1 MNSHTVYDVGAC
13 YGEWTSTLQS
23 SCLSSSKFY
32 VFEGNPDWK
41 PHLDQ
46 IQGVSNYT
54 MVLSSPWQKT
64 VKWWQINST
73 ADSYYKENSQHY
85 DHTTYKVVSC
95 KTLDQMVVYYD
106 LPQPSLLK
114 LDTQGSELDILSGS
128 NSVLSQ
134 TDLVLL
140 ECPIIKY
147 NQGAPNIQQYLD
159 FMQYRGFV
167 PCYLAEEHYA
177 YSCLLQIDIMFIN
190 LYTRSR
196 LYGNDLP
203 NYF

>member
-1 MNSHTVYDVGAC
+1 
-13 YGEWTSTLQS
+13 
-23 SCLSSSKFY
+23 
-32 VFEGNPDWK
+32 
-41 PHLDQ
+41 
-46 IQGVSNYT
+46 
-54 MVLSSPWQKT
+54 
-64 VKWWQINST
+64 
-73 ADSYYKENSQHY
+73 
-85 DHTTYKVVSC
+85 
-95 KTLDQMVVYYD
+95 MVVYYD

-159 FMQYRGFV
+159 FMRYRGFV
-167 PCYLAEEHYA
+167 LCYLAEEHYA

-190 LYTRSR
+190 LDTRSR